1 VRLVYYSLASIPGQS
16 REDQWIQSIRSLRTY
31 NRSIPV
37 WLLLFNGA
45 GDELL
50 REAERQDVRVQ
61 SLGNYAEFLQ
71 RAHPRG
77 SLLALYPTF
86 HKFLALDNL
95 PLQSVTQLLYLDCDT
110 FFFDDV
116 NVLFERRTSID
127 WYAREEPGSLH
138 SHFAYDPKHIDE
150 LLLKYI
156 ARSEGLHFVQPFN
169 SGVCLMNRGIWHKLS
184 ELRRTY
190 LNTVW
195 RLLCGR
201 ELSGHEFNLHDPQIH
216 PAVLDAMR
224 ESDRSNALPYP
235 SANDWII
242 EQIALWLTLGRL
254 PNFSLGTFS
263 QSEVPQ
269 GGEYEDIQTSGG
281 RCILSHYF
289 SGGEEWFFSRVP
301 RIENDPDPG
310 KSRRQSPRRKKS
322 LPLSDR

>member
-1 VRLVYYSLASIPGQS
+1 MRLVYYSLANFPDRS
-16 REDQWIQSIRSLRTY
+16 RERQWIQSIRSVRLY

-45 GDELL
+45 SDALF
-50 REAERQDVRVQ
+50 REAERHHVYVH
-61 SLGNYAEFLQ
+61 SMGNYAEFLR

-95 PLQSVTQLLYLDCDT
+95 PLPSLTQLLYLDCDT

-116 NVLFERRTSID
+116 NLLFDQHTTHD
-127 WYAREEPGSLH
+127 WYAREEPASLR
-138 SHFAYDPKHIDE
+138 SQFPYDPKHVDE
-150 LLLKYI
+150 TLLKYI
-156 ARSEGLHFVQPFN
+156 ARSEGLRYVHPFN
-169 SGVCLMNRGIWHKLS
+169 SGVCLLNRGIWHKLN
-184 ELRRTY
+184 ELREAY
-190 LNTVW
+190 LSIVW

-216 PAVLDAMR
+216 PAVLDALTD
-224 ESDRSNALPYP
+224 SDRSSALPYP

-263 QSEVPQ
+263 QAQIPQ
-269 GGEYEDIQTSGG
+269 GGEYEGIRTSGG
-281 RCILSHYF
+281 RCVLSHYF
-289 SGGEEWFFSRVP
+289 SGGEEWFFSCVP
-301 RIENDPDPG
+301 RIEA
-310 KSRRQSPRRKKS
+310 
-322 LPLSDR
+322 